1 MSPVS
6 PSSVDSQAGHE
17 GTDVGM
23 LSPVFGA
30 AQQSFALL
38 TRGPQPLEL
47 DGHLFTGLPPR
58 WVDLGELRRLL
69 PSCPQ
74 QTQDEVWSEVVVRVQ
89 AGSSAWMVGA
99 VGLALPSLGKIAC
112 EVCADYAG
120 DIEDVHSEIVTGF
133 CRAVRELDPEAGRIF
148 ARLYWAARRAGMR
161 WRYRESVHAART
173 VPVEPQPA
181 EPPQPAGHPDLVL
194 VEAVR
199 DGAISE
205 WEALLIG
212 ASRLEGVKIAHIAA
226 ECGMLR
232 RQVHRVRV
240 RAEERLVAYLADKK
254 VEQS

>member
-1 MSPVS
+1 MPPPA
-6 PSSVDSQAGHE
+6 PSHVDDQAGHE
-17 GTDVGM
+17 GTDVGT

-30 AQQSFALL
+30 AQQTFALL
-38 TRGPQPLEL
+38 TSGPKPLEL

-58 WVDLGELRRLL
+58 FIDLDELRRLL

-74 QTQDEVWSEVVVRVQ
+74 QTQDVVWSEVVARVQ
-89 AGSSAWMVGA
+89 AGSPAWTVGA

-112 EVCADYAG
+112 EVCTGYAG

-133 CRAVRELDPEAGRIF
+133 CRALRELDPDTTRIF

-194 VEAVR
+194 AEAVR
-199 DGAISE
+199 DDAITA
-205 WEALLIG
+205 WEASLIG
-212 ASRLEGVKIAHIAA
+212 ASRLEGVKIAHLAA
-226 ECGMLR
+226 RYGMSRFQIQR
-232 RQVHRVRV
+232 RRD
-240 RAEERLVAYLADKK
+240 RAEERLVTYLADKK
-254 VEQS
+254 